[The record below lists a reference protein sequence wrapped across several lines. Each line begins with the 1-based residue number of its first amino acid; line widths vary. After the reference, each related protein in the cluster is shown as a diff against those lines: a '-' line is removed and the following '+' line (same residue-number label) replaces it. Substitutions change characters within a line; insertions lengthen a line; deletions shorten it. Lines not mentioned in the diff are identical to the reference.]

1 MFILLII
8 VVVAVL
14 GIMLV
19 KHIDQR
25 RWQRYQFERDM
36 FFRQYPFQWKG
47 LEQFELVLNINV
59 HAQKKLINELML
71 RASENSYIK
80 KSRIQREPECSRQ
93 QYSIKV
99 MIQDLTIGHLEKKYA
114 DLLGES
120 LDQTDFEIGRPI
132 ELDAEIIVFEK
143 DDIELGCRVKLG
155 LPRDPRTAHQ
165 YLIENSQQQF
175 QEK

>member
-132 ELDAEIIVFEK
+132 ELEAEIIVFEK
-143 DDIELGCRVKLG
+143 DDIELGCRVKLA

>member
-36 FFRQYPFQWKG
+36 FFRQYPFQWHG

-80 KSRIQREPECSRQ
+80 R
-93 QYSIKV
+93 
-99 MIQDLTIGHLEKKYA
+99 
-114 DLLGES
+114 
-120 LDQTDFEIGRPI
+120 
-132 ELDAEIIVFEK
+132 
-143 DDIELGCRVKLG
+143 
-155 LPRDPRTAHQ
+155 
-165 YLIENSQQQF
+165 
-175 QEK
+175 